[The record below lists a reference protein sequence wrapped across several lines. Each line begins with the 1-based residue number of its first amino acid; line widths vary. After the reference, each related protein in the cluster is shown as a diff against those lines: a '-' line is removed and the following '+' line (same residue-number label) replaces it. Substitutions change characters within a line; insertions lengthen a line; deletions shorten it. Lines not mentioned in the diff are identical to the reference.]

1 MRANPRDTA
10 RLLIV
15 CDCCGTEGLGTLL
28 RSPQGDRVEI
38 RARRHGVWHHLT
50 LEMAAL
56 AALAALDITSYS
68 VQQQSHRP

>member
-50 LEMAAL
+50 LEMAVL
-56 AALAALDITSYS
+56 AQLDLAPYYS
-68 VQQQSHRP
+68 LQHELRRP